1 MILKGQ
7 RVEFFTIGQVARA
20 INRKSVTLRSWEA
33 DGTLPPSG
41 YVKPSDDPR
50 GRRRLYTRAQAE
62 GIIRIVTELGLLDS
76 EERRNRGDLK
86 ARLWALFNELRR
98 QK

>member
-1 MILKGQ
+1 MILRGK

-41 YVKPSDDPR
+41 YVKPSHDPR
-50 GRRRLYTRAQAE
+50 GKRRLYTRAQAE
-62 GIIRIVTELGLLDS
+62 GIIRIVTELGLLDVS
-76 EERRNRGDLK
+76 KRPPRADLK
-86 ARLWALFNELRR
+86 ARLWELFNQLRR
-98 QK
+98 NA